1 MGKLNGKVAIVTGAS
16 RGIGKSIAELF
27 AREGARVICA
37 ARTMREGDHRFEG
50 SLESTVAAIKREG
63 GQALAVACD
72 VSREESC
79 EHLIAETRRAWGPCD
94 VLVNNAVLSY
104 GSRTRDYSFQ
114 RWIRSFAVNVHG
126 PFILSRLVLQDMIPR
141 HAGAIVNMSSWFAI
155 GPGRGPYQARALG
168 GTCYGAQKAAIE
180 RFTQGLAE
188 EVYADGISV
197 SSISPSQVVS
207 TPGTIFHGL
216 MRRTN
221 ERETEP
227 PEYIA
232 RAVLLL
238 ATEPLDK
245 ITGRVVY
252 SQALLKEYGL
262 IQDARGWGVDLPG
275 SGYSRI

>member
-63 GQALAVACD
+63 GHALAVACD

-79 EHLIAETRRAWGPCD
+79 EHLIAESRRAWGPCD

-104 GSRTRDYSFQ
+104 GGRTKDYSFQ

-141 HAGAIVNMSSWFAI
+141 HAGAIVNMSSWLAI

-180 RFTQGLAE
+180 RLTQGLAQ

-197 SSISPSQVVS
+197 SCISPSQVVS
-207 TPGTIFHGL
+207 TPGTVFHGL
-216 MRRTN
+216 VRRAS
-221 ERETEP
+221 EQGTEP
-227 PEYIA
+227 PEYVA

-238 ATEPLDK
+238 VTEPLDK

-262 IQDARGWGVDLPG
+262 IQDARGWGVDLPA